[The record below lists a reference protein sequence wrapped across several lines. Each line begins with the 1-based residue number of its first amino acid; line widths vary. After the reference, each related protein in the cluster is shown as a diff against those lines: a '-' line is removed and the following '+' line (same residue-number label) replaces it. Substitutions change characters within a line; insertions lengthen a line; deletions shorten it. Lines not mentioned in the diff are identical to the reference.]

1 MTGNERDTDD
11 QIRLDFAAPA
21 TLEAGADR
29 ATRTPRAG
37 IASGRARTKAAAAE
51 AGGGGRKATDR
62 ASTEPDDGSA
72 RPASGASRPRATA
85 AEMASKNR
93 EISVSEFFSKNRHL
107 LGFDNPA
114 KALLTTVKEGV
125 DNSLDACEEAGILP
139 EVIVEIHPEGEDR
152 YRVVIED
159 NGPGILRKQVPKIFG
174 SLLYGSKFHVLKQS
188 RGQQGIGISAAGMYG
203 LLTTGKAIRIISK
216 TAPKKPGHLFELSMD
231 TRTNQPE
238 IYREEDFD
246 WEKDHGTRV
255 EITLL
260 GTYKKG
266 RHSVDGYLK
275 QVGIAN
281 PHARIVY
288 LPPEGAPADGGE
300 IAEATQPGLAIAGA
314 PAEARVDGR
323 IVFERVTNEL
333 PPEPIA
339 IQPHPHGVELGLFL
353 KMLKETEARQL
364 TSFLQN
370 DFSRV
375 SARVAAGI
383 LEAARLSPT
392 ARPVKI
398 STADAERLHREMGQA
413 KIMAPPT
420 NCISPIGE
428 ELLFRAIEEEVN
440 ADFHAAVTR
449 PPAVYRGNPF
459 QVEVGLAY
467 GGNLPSDELVTLYR
481 FANRVPLQYQQSACA
496 ITKAVLSIDWRSY
509 QLSQSK
515 GALPAGPMVL
525 IVHIAS
531 VWVPFTSESK
541 EAVAHYPEVIKEIR
555 LALMEAGRRLGMHIR
570 RVRREGEEHKK
581 RSYIQKYIPHIGI
594 ALQEILALSDPERE
608 KTVETLTDVLE
619 KSRSRD
625 AGEGDGTATGKEEAG
640 GRAARRDRKGASGKA
655 GSRERGSGQVG
666 TQGREE

>member
-1 MTGNERDTDD
+1 MSGNSRDRED
-11 QIRLDFAAPA
+11 QIRLDFESSVPA
-21 TLEAGADR
+21 SVGTTPEVVLGTDRPALLGAKGR
-29 ATRTPRAG
+29 VGGATRKKPTSAPGSASKT
-37 IASGRARTKAAAAE
+37 ASG
-51 AGGGGRKATDR
+51 
-62 ASTEPDDGSA
+62 GSA
-72 RPASGASRPRATA
+72 RKGNSSRSRVPGERQRVTA
-85 AEMASKNR
+85 AEMATKNR
-93 EISVSEFFSKNRHL
+93 DISVSEFFSKNRHL
-107 LGFDNPA
+107 LGFDNPS

-139 EVIVEIHPEGEDR
+139 EVLVEIHPEGEDR

-159 NGPGILRKQVPKIFG
+159 NGPGIVRKQVPKIFG

-203 LLTTGKAIRIISK
+203 LLTTGKSIRIVSK
-216 TAPKKPGHLFELSMD
+216 TGPHKPGHLFELSMD
-231 TRTNQPE
+231 TRTNQPQ

-246 WEKDHGTRV
+246 WEKDNGTRV
-255 EITLL
+255 EITLQ

-275 QVGIAN
+275 QVAIAN
-281 PHARIVY
+281 PHARILY
-288 LPPEGAPADGGE
+288 LSPEGAVQMGTAAEEITQTGLGIEGTPGEVRADG
-300 IAEATQPGLAIAGA
+300 L
-314 PAEARVDGR
+314 V
-323 IVFERVTNEL
+323 VHERVTNEL

-353 KMLKETEARQL
+353 KMLQDTEARQL

-383 LEAARLSPT
+383 LESAGLKPSL
-392 ARPVKI
+392 RPSKV
-398 STADAERLHREMGQA
+398 SAVDAERLHKAMGQA

-428 ELLFRAIEEEVN
+428 ELLFKAIAEEVQ
-440 ADFHAAVTR
+440 ADFHGAVTR

-467 GGNLPSDELVTLYR
+467 GGNLPSDEIVTLYR

-496 ITKAVLSIDWRSY
+496 ITKAVLSIDWKKY
-509 QLSQSK
+509 QLSQSR
-515 GALPAGPMVL
+515 GALPSGPMVL

-541 EAVAHYPEVIKEIR
+541 EAVAHYPEIIKEIR
-555 LALMEAGRRLGMHIR
+555 LALMEAGRRLGLHIR
-570 RVRREGEEHKK
+570 RMRREVDEHKK

-594 ALQEILALSDPERE
+594 ALQEILSLSDQERE

-619 KSRSRD
+619 KSR
-625 AGEGDGTATGKEEAG
+625 KI
-640 GRAARRDRKGASGKA
+640 
-655 GSRERGSGQVG
+655 
-666 TQGREE
+666 